1 MPKIMLVEDD
11 SNLREIY
18 GERLIAEGYEIVS
31 AGDGEEAL
39 ALAVREKPDLI
50 IADVMMPKI
59 SGFDM
64 LDILRQAPETKDTKV
79 IIMTALSQA
88 EDKNRASALGADKYL
103 VKSQVTLEDVARV
116 VHDLLYGADS
126 RPNSTP
132 PSAAN
137 PPAVTTPS
145 DELSHSP
152 SLVVNN
158 ENNNPQGGKDKKMDM
173 PEPTIS
179 PVPTT
184 DSAPPAISTNPVP
197 SQAPIAD
204 TSAPAVNTNGAES
217 TTQETAEVDGQIRQ
231 FMASEPAE
239 QPQHVA
245 PLMEPSP
252 PSSAITPS
260 PTVPTVP
267 TFGSIPNVVGDKVI
281 QPIGDDST
289 AKPKDINQLYAEE
302 MAKETPETSP
312 VADDQTPAPSTPPVP
327 LATEDDAQ
335 PSDNP
340 VTDQPPFGSPGQDSL

>member
-11 SNLREIY
+11 NNLREIY

-79 IIMTALSQA
+79 IIMTALGQA
-88 EDKNRASALGADKYL
+88 EDKNRATALGADKYL

-116 VHDLLYGADS
+116 VHDLLYG
-126 RPNSTP
+126 T
-132 PSAAN
+132 AN
-137 PPAVTTPS
+137 PPTASTPS
-145 DELSHSP
+145 GELFHSP
-152 SLVVNN
+152 SSIVNS
-158 ENNNPQGGKDKKMDM
+158 ENNDPLGDKDKKMDT
-173 PEPTIS
+173 PEPTTN
-179 PVPTT
+179 PAPAT
-184 DSAPPAISTNPVP
+184 DSAPPAISANPMPNQTPVAD
-197 SQAPIAD
+197 APP
-204 TSAPAVNTNGAES
+204 PAVNIAGAES

-231 FMASEPAE
+231 FVASQPAE

-245 PLMEPSP
+245 PLIEPSP
-252 PSSAITPS
+252 PSPAVAPS
-260 PTVPTVP
+260 PTTPTAP
-267 TFGSIPNVVGDKVI
+267 TFGSTPNAVGDRVI

-302 MAKETPETSP
+302 MAKETPEAAPAS
-312 VADDQTPAPSTPPVP
+312 DDQAPAPSAPPVP
-327 LATEDDAQ
+327 PATEDDAQ

-340 VTDQPPFGSPGQDSL
+340 VNNQPPFGSPGQDSL